1 MLSVI
6 ESKKYQK
13 SLKIY
18 LQRKS
23 FSIEKLEEIIML
35 IRKQTPLNPAQRD
48 HKLKGKLEGVRE
60 CHIYPNVLLMYKILE
75 KELILLLVD
84 IGSHPKLLR

>member
-18 LQRKS
+18 VRQKS
-23 FSIEKLEEIIML
+23 FSIKKLEKIIML
-35 IRKQTPLNPAQRD
+35 LR
-48 HKLKGKLEGVRE
+48 
-60 CHIYPNVLLMYKILE
+60 
-75 KELILLLVD
+75 
-84 IGSHPKLLR
+84 KLLE